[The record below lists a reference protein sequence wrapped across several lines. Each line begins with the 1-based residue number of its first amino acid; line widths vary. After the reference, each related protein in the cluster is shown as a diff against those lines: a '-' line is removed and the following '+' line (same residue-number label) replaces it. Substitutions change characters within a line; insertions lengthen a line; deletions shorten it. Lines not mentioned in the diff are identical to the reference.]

1 MSLAMAGKVL
11 GNSAGFVTTARP
23 GIRSMVMCEIMVL
36 KSHQSGL
43 VARLS
48 DTPPPPAGKREVE
61 MTPEGRRPGNSSDSI
76 GK

>member
-11 GNSAGFVTTARP
+11 GNSTGFVTTARP
-23 GIRSMVMCEIMVL
+23 GITVMCEIMVL

-48 DTPPPPAGKREVE
+48 DT
-61 MTPEGRRPGNSSDSI
+61 RRSRSDTR
-76 GK
+76 GQETG